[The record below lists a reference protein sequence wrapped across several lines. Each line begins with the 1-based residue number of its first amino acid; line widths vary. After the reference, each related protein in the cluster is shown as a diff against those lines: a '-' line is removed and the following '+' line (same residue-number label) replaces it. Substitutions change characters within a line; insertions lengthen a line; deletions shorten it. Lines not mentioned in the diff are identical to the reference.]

1 MARDEEDFKKVAGIQ
16 RELFEK
22 DKEEQR
28 KKRQLT
34 EKHRKELLKQIDDKE
49 RERIKWVQEKFEDG
63 KAQRMEYEIK
73 DRNVDDYLKQKV
85 NKLK

>member
-1 MARDEEDFKKVAGIQ
+1 MAKVQ

-22 DKEEQR
+22 DKEDQR
-28 KKRQLT
+28 KKRQQI
-34 EKHRKELLKQIDDKE
+34 EKHRRELLKQINEKE
-49 RERIKWVQEKFEDG
+49 RERIKWLQERFEDG

-73 DRNVDDYLKQKV
+73 DRNVEEYLKYKI